1 MSRVVFPCDQECW
14 WMVKDNLA
22 SLRHDC
28 VQGLVDMQMIAVRHQ
43 TIVDINMGFPYQ
55 QPTSWENCIFSGLC
69 KFFRK
74 PDHVGELPKFISHT
88 LPAIIDLAF
97 DVEHIL
103 PPEGVAIS
111 VQQKG
116 DQREIPRLLCWSI
129 VACGFL
135 CLFPNE
141 ERGFGT
147 RLNTINFNRFFAH
160 LPLWSQNAKLQ
171 CILHFFDRVHAEKTN
186 ASGNIIFTR
195 QVIRAEELPTLD
207 TWLNC
212 TSDLCPVD
220 VLEEGLIEDS
230 GCGTLQVDFANRF
243 IGGGVLGR
251 GRVQEE
257 VRFTVCPELVA
268 AMLFME
274 SMEENEAIVISGFQQ
289 YSMMCGYAAGLEFV
303 GDNEDKAE
311 VDERGNLKTTLC
323 AIDASRDDHSRGT
336 KRSATVKHHKQY
348 DDRVLLRDINK
359 AFVGFCAPFSLPA
372 SVQSDSPR
380 SEDFFTPEGSHTECN
395 EQVPNLA
402 LIDEFVENLLSSAMI
417 LALPLASRALQ
428 AEESG
433 ASTFPVNRES
443 SSTNSD
449 TDVVSAISL
458 VDSIQQ
464 RQSSMDHLDVN
475 FREWYNNYRRRSSN
489 LSDLSSRR
497 SSYDCASRRSSNCSA
512 RGGYSSEFSSEFEE
526 YYDNFQQQERYKY
539 HTITEEVGSAAVMEF
554 ASTLA
559 ASLLQAGT
567 QEAAFLC
574 PSPRDFQ
581 ESLPDENVYKKP
593 TPIKLSPTSPAES
606 FLTSD
611 DNSFNIVIRE
621 ECIRSYVDILFF
633 EIWPFPIAESV
644 EIERKTNIYKEIR
657 QEICEHFRHGYIN
670 DEDNQENNIS
680 EDNLVD
686 NTDVEHDISEDDVN
700 KNDSKSNTS
709 VIVDDDILLAVADRI
724 VTIAFQEALLEY
736 KYVSNFKKNCFPQD
750 FSESSQS
757 DHSIDAKDQSD
768 SSFQESS
775 SYSQTNQANH
785 GKIDPAVQV
794 AEKMVSGL
802 FSKKTL
808 EDTNSNS
815 AVSQSLPVGRD
826 SNKGLVDSV
835 ASPSKCQQSCD
846 STVKVV
852 IDSVPIKHSTT
863 TSDNLSHNEREMYSR
878 IADKI
883 LLQGLSPGYDTEL
896 ARSIKMD
903 ELASGNDSLTDK
915 RKLFCEPTV
924 PSFGRSSSQ
933 SESNSQESDSS
944 CVPNSSVSSGLSSCA
959 KLSSLDKSKLK
970 TSVKNEREFKHTV
983 PVEISQ
989 DLQSA
994 NIDYDM
1000 LGARPKVK
1008 ESVVPKPKAG
1018 KSTSEN
1024 KQSEVRISNRS
1035 FSNSDS
1041 NESCGSSFRIPSTSP
1056 DTSSSDNSAHH
1067 GAIGAK
1073 SHMTSHVITAV
1084 IPASPG
1090 ESNPKSHSKLKSK
1103 PCFPFMTGNK
1113 KNYDQFANSLSRDLL
1128 TNAFLQVQ
1136 EHRECVSYPRRSS
1149 EPMQISNDAA
1159 LQRLE
1164 NSINHRNGRR
1174 TGKSK
1179 TDEDISLMD
1188 WEWSQQITTKTS
1200 SGFRDPLL
1208 SRFAE
1213 ELMKANVSI
1222 PPLQLLG
1229 ADQVSISSSSQS
1241 VCSTM
1246 SSFRDPLLASFE
1258 EELIN
1263 NSLKITTSAK
1273 TVTSWSKMK
1282 GSMCSSRHV
1291 GINNSANQ
1299 GGSLKSQNNLNNNKV
1314 GKRNS
1319 QSGKFGQSEER
1330 RQITINVSQDS
1341 DNRAI
1346 SWKSVRSSSLYH
1358 VPDVTDY
1365 ADSLSRTIICEAL
1378 TAVYALSSCKSD
1390 TMSDRQMYAVD
1401 LYSDLLAKSILA
1413 SAMVTVEMVNT
1424 DWSEQ
1429 NRVVTWSD
1437 KTECVQYSEANLEDD
1452 VTEKRDMESCVDP
1465 ARCSSEYEDALDIP
1479 YQYLEQFADVL
1490 ASKVLINSVAI
1501 SRREHLSSL
1510 RQQYGR
1516 PIATGNWGCGA
1527 FGGDPHLKSLLQWMA
1542 ASYAGCPCLLY
1553 YTFQNANMEKFQEVV
1568 DLILERGWDV
1578 SRLMQ
1583 VVRRYCITTCE
1594 EIEASGAPTRQLFD
1608 VILQGEIFPG
1618 V

>member
-1 MSRVVFPCDQECW
+1 MNTNLDPRAPEGAHINLTEPLSPAAVLDVFFVYTDPSFMSNCFTQIDGLFDKNIDSGKLV
-14 WMVKDNLA
+14 L
-22 SLRHDC
+22 
-28 VQGLVDMQMIAVRHQ
+28 GLVDMQMIAVRHQ

-103 PPEGVAIS
+103 PPED
-111 VQQKG
+111 

-195 QVIRAEELPTLD
+195 Q
-207 TWLNC
+207 
-212 TSDLCPVD
+212 
-220 VLEEGLIEDS
+220 
-230 GCGTLQVDFANRF
+230 
-243 IGGGVLGR
+243 
-251 GRVQEE
+251 EE

-289 YSMMCGYAAGLEFV
+289 YSMTCGYAAGLEFV

-359 AFVGFCAPFSLPA
+359 AFV
-372 SVQSDSPR
+372 
-380 SEDFFTPEGSHTECN
+380 

-449 TDVVSAISL
+449 TDVVSAVSL

-581 ESLPDENVYKKP
+581 ESLPDENV
-593 TPIKLSPTSPAES
+593 
-606 FLTSD
+606 
-611 DNSFNIVIRE
+611 
-621 ECIRSYVDILFF
+621 
-633 EIWPFPIAESV
+633 
-644 EIERKTNIYKEIR
+644 
-657 QEICEHFRHGYIN
+657 HGYIN

-686 NTDVEHDISEDDVN
+686 NTDVEHNISEDDVN
-700 KNDSKSNTS
+700 KNDSKSNT
-709 VIVDDDILLAVADRI
+709 
-724 VTIAFQEALLEY
+724 
-736 KYVSNFKKNCFPQD
+736 N

-794 AEKMVSGL
+794 AEKMVS
-802 FSKKTL
+802 
-808 EDTNSNS
+808 
-815 AVSQSLPVGRD
+815 VGRD
-826 SNKGLVDSV
+826 SSKGLVDSV

-883 LLQGLSPGYDTEL
+883 LLQGLSPGDDTEL

-983 PVEISQ
+983 PVEINQ

-1084 IPASPG
+1084 IPTSPG

-1213 ELMKANVSI
+1213 ELMKANVSV

-1282 GSMCSSRHV
+1282 
-1291 GINNSANQ
+1291 
-1299 GGSLKSQNNLNNNKV
+1299 
-1314 GKRNS
+1314 
-1319 QSGKFGQSEER
+1319 
-1330 RQITINVSQDS
+1330 
-1341 DNRAI
+1341 
-1346 SWKSVRSSSLYH
+1346 
-1358 VPDVTDY
+1358 
-1365 ADSLSRTIICEAL
+1365 
-1378 TAVYALSSCKSD
+1378 
-1390 TMSDRQMYAVD
+1390 DRQMYAVD

-1452 VTEKRDMESCVDP
+1452 VMEKRDMESCVDP

-1553 YTFQNANMEKFQEVV
+1553 YTFQNANMEKEVV

-1608 VILQGEIFPG
+1608 VILQGEIFPDIILKLG
-1618 V
+1618 TFVHKDNTHRVFLMINLLIQESL

>member
-1 MSRVVFPCDQECW
+1 
-14 WMVKDNLA
+14 
-22 SLRHDC
+22 
-28 VQGLVDMQMIAVRHQ
+28 MQMIAVRHQ

-103 PPEGVAIS
+103 PPE
-111 VQQKG
+111 G

-195 QVIRAEELPTLD
+195 
-207 TWLNC
+207 
-212 TSDLCPVD
+212 
-220 VLEEGLIEDS
+220 
-230 GCGTLQVDFANRF
+230 
-243 IGGGVLGR
+243 
-251 GRVQEE
+251 QEE

-359 AFVGFCAPFSLPA
+359 AFV
-372 SVQSDSPR
+372 
-380 SEDFFTPEGSHTECN
+380 

-567 QEAAFLC
+567 QEAA
-574 PSPRDFQ
+574 
-581 ESLPDENVYKKP
+581 
-593 TPIKLSPTSPAES
+593 
-606 FLTSD
+606 
-611 DNSFNIVIRE
+611 
-621 ECIRSYVDILFF
+621 
-633 EIWPFPIAESV
+633 
-644 EIERKTNIYKEIR
+644 
-657 QEICEHFRHGYIN
+657 HGYIN

-700 KNDSKSNTS
+700 KNDSKSNT
-709 VIVDDDILLAVADRI
+709 
-724 VTIAFQEALLEY
+724 
-736 KYVSNFKKNCFPQD
+736 N

-794 AEKMVSGL
+794 AEKMVS
-802 FSKKTL
+802 
-808 EDTNSNS
+808 
-815 AVSQSLPVGRD
+815 VGRD

-1553 YTFQNANMEKFQEVV
+1553 YTFQNANMEKEVV

-1608 VILQGEIFPG
+1608 VILQGEIFPAG
-1618 V
+1618 FFN